1 MDTRTG
7 QKSPKAMFHK
17 AFIEECLI
25 RVSRFGGSKAKARSL
40 HIGALQLFRW
50 ADYASCGFSDNGR
63 ETSKVISM
71 SHETSPNDRPKPI
84 HQPLRAEEVNLEEWK
99 AQEEEAKHGN
109 PTINPGDRIDN
120 SKTLEEKSQQVAV
133 NAPDITGDHI
143 VVPTYFIVE
152 DEEGEQKAL
161 HHVKDAEEISDVIRQ
176 ARMDEDG
183 NRTWR

>member
-1 MDTRTG
+1 MHVAHSPDFYLEMGGSPNLFTSECCNYLVGRTTATG
-7 QKSPKAMFHK
+7 TLQT
-17 AFIEECLI
+17 IEE
-25 RVSRFGGSKAKARSL
+25 
-40 HIGALQLFRW
+40 
-50 ADYASCGFSDNGR
+50 
-63 ETSKVISM
+63 TSEVIVM
-71 SHETSPNDRPKPI
+71 SQESNSNDRQKPKPI
-84 HQPLRAEEVNLEEWK
+84 HQPLRAEEVNLEEWE
-99 AQEEEAKHGN
+99 AQEEIAKHGN

-176 ARMDEDG
+176 ARMDDEG